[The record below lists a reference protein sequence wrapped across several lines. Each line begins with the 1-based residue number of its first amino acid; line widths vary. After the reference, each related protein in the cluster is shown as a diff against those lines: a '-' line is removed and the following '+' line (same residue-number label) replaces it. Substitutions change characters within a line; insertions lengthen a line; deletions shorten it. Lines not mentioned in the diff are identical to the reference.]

1 MGHTMKAQDVRVVS
15 VIGAGLM
22 GHGIAQVFAQSGYN
36 VILRD
41 VKQEFLTNAV
51 SRMKDNLTTLSTA
64 GFVQKEKIDSILSRV
79 TTTLDMKEA
88 VAEAD
93 FLIEAATENID
104 LKKQIFKE
112 ADEFSPTNTV
122 LATNTSSLPIAEVAR
137 ATNRPMKVIGTHFWN
152 PPYLLRAVEIV
163 KGPET
168 TDETV
173 TLTYDLLT
181 NVGKKP
187 VVVNKDVPGQIGIRI
202 LYAMLREAISL
213 VEKGVASPEHIDTVV
228 KEALGT
234 RLSVLGVL
242 ELADLSGV
250 DLTFMV
256 ARRLFKDLENS
267 AMPSKFLEAMVT
279 EGRNGIKSLKGFY
292 DWTPESVDSIIKKRD
307 EHLLKTL
314 RENTKH

>member
-1 MGHTMKAQDVRVVS
+1 MKAQEVKVVS

-22 GHGIAQVFAQSGYN
+22 GHGIAQVFAQSGYK
-36 VILRD
+36 VTLRD
-41 VKQEFLTNAV
+41 IKQEFLTNAV
-51 SRMKDNLTTLSTA
+51 RGMKVNLTKLSAA
-64 GFVQKEKIDSILSRV
+64 GLVHLEDIDAILARV

-93 FLIEAATENID
+93 VVIEAATENID

-112 ADEFSPTNTV
+112 VDELSPRSAV
-122 LATNTSSLPIAEVAR
+122 LATNTSGLPIVEVAR
-137 ATNRPMKVIGTHFWN
+137 ATNRPTRVIGTHFWN

-173 TLTYDLLT
+173 TLAYDLLT
-181 NVGKKP
+181 KVGKKP
-187 VVVNKDVPGQIGIRI
+187 VIVNKDVRGQIGIRI
-202 LYAMLREAISL
+202 LYAMIREAISL
-213 VEKGVASPEHIDTVV
+213 VEKGVASPEDIDTVV

-234 RLSVLGVL
+234 RLPVLGVL

-250 DLTFMV
+250 DLVLMV
-256 ARRLFKDLENS
+256 SRGLFKDLENS
-267 AMPSKFLEAMVT
+267 AEPSKFLEQMVT

-292 DWTPESVDSIIKKRD
+292 NWTPESIESIIRKRD
-307 EHLLKTL
+307 EHLLTTL
-314 RENTKH
+314 KEDARN